1 MVLICPF
8 AAAEYVAPR
17 ESPNTVFP
25 VSGHNGKTTFSFS
38 SLLIASV
45 MFTFPKHGAMYGP
58 IEYKY
63 TRFTALSMAPLVA
76 LPGSCYVLSHLMQG
90 EGGMAR
96 KPTDTIKL
104 NLRFPEAL
112 RRQLEREAKARGQ
125 SLNTEIVERLYRS
138 LRQDD
143 KQTDIIAQYLFS
155 ALQDEGVLGRIL
167 EMAAEDDAAM
177 AAHDEW
183 KERSR

>member
-1 MVLICPF
+1 M
-8 AAAEYVAPR
+8 
-17 ESPNTVFP
+17 S
-25 VSGHNGKTTFSFS
+25 
-38 SLLIASV
+38 
-45 MFTFPKHGAMYGP
+45 
-58 IEYKY
+58 
-63 TRFTALSMAPLVA
+63 
-76 LPGSCYVLSHLMQG
+76 SHLMQG

-112 RRQLEREAKARGQ
+112 RRQLEREAKKEGR

-177 AAHDEW
+177 AAYDDW

>member
-1 MVLICPF
+1 
-8 AAAEYVAPR
+8 
-17 ESPNTVFP
+17 
-25 VSGHNGKTTFSFS
+25 
-38 SLLIASV
+38 
-45 MFTFPKHGAMYGP
+45 
-58 IEYKY
+58 
-63 TRFTALSMAPLVA
+63 
-76 LPGSCYVLSHLMQG
+76 
-90 EGGMAR
+90 MAR

-112 RRQLEREAKARGQ
+112 RRQLAREANARGQ

-167 EMAAEDDAAM
+167 EMAAEDEADAA
-177 AAHDEW
+177 AYEEW
-183 KERSR
+183 KKRSRK

>member
-1 MVLICPF
+1 V
-8 AAAEYVAPR
+8 
-17 ESPNTVFP
+17 
-25 VSGHNGKTTFSFS
+25 
-38 SLLIASV
+38 
-45 MFTFPKHGAMYGP
+45 
-58 IEYKY
+58 
-63 TRFTALSMAPLVA
+63 
-76 LPGSCYVLSHLMQG
+76 QG

-112 RRQLEREAKARGQ
+112 RRQLEREAKKERR

-138 LRQDD
+138 LRQED

-155 ALQDEGVLGRIL
+155 ALQEEGVLAKIL
-167 EMAAEDDAAM
+167 EMSAEDDAAS
-177 AAHDEW
+177 AAYDEW

>member
-1 MVLICPF
+1 M
-8 AAAEYVAPR
+8 
-17 ESPNTVFP
+17 S
-25 VSGHNGKTTFSFS
+25 
-38 SLLIASV
+38 
-45 MFTFPKHGAMYGP
+45 
-58 IEYKY
+58 
-63 TRFTALSMAPLVA
+63 
-76 LPGSCYVLSHLMQG
+76 SHLMQG

-112 RRQLEREAKARGQ
+112 RRQLEREAKKERR

-177 AAHDEW
+177 AAYDDW